1 MPVIAIRILESTTMT
16 GTLYETS
23 RLIAH
28 RVMFLVGKRAHRFVG
43 YIDTIRIDLELRS
56 RRTVLEIIFTVM
68 LGHESSFR
76 KRRQSRT
83 IVIVHPETFPSV
95 FFRAQHHDLLDLADR
110 VEITAIQFH
119 SLQSEVIT

>member
-1 MPVIAIRILESTTMT
+1 MPVIAIRILESTTMA

-28 RVMFLVGKRAHRFVG
+28 RVMFLVGERAHRFVG
-43 YIDTIRIDLELRS
+43 YINSIRIDLELRS

-76 KRRQSRT
+76 KRR
-83 IVIVHPETFPSV
+83 
-95 FFRAQHHDLLDLADR
+95 
-110 VEITAIQFH
+110 
-119 SLQSEVIT
+119 